1 MRQIYG
7 IDVSE
12 ERFDVNFLSTEN
24 EAKGFVVKNRFKDI
38 VNFINSLPKG
48 SVICAEY
55 TGVYCELLTYVACLQ
70 EVPVALASG
79 YQIKHSLGLQKG
91 KTDAVDAKRIRE
103 YGERFFD
110 KLRFV
115 SFPGVELKEL
125 KEIYNLRSQ
134 LVQDRK
140 RLLTI
145 EKGKKNLPY
154 QSIKVHQVTQDF
166 ISHLG
171 KEIEELETEI
181 LMIIN
186 SKEELRASFKGIT
199 GIKGVGQVTA
209 CEVIIKT
216 GNLKK
221 IDSARK
227 AASYAGICPFK
238 NASGKM
244 VKKSRVSHMADK
256 KMKTLFYLCA
266 AVAIRYNPE
275 YKLYYLR
282 KKQEGKPYFLIL
294 NNVANKLLRTIYSI
308 TNSGQEYSLGHITH
322 DPRTPE
328 KVA

>member
-12 ERFDVNFLSTEN
+12 ESFDVNFLSTDN
-24 EAKGFVVKNRFKDI
+24 EAKGFVVKNRFKNI
-38 VNFINSLPKG
+38 VKFINSLPKG
-48 SVICAEY
+48 SVICAEF
-55 TGVYCELLTYVACLQ
+55 TGVYCELLTFIACIQ
-70 EVPVALASG
+70 KVPIALASG

-91 KTDAVDAKRIRE
+91 KTDALDASRIRE

-115 SFPGVELKEL
+115 SFPEAELKEL
-125 KEIYNLRSQ
+125 KEIYNLRAQ
-134 LVQDRK
+134 LVQDHK
-140 RLLTI
+140 RLLTNK
-145 EKGKKNLPY
+145 KGKKNLPY
-154 QSIKVHQVTQDF
+154 QSIKVHQITQKF
-166 ISHLG
+166 LSQLEKG
-171 KEIEELETEI
+171 IEELEAEI
-181 LMIIN
+181 LMIIK
-186 SKEELRASFKGIT
+186 SKEELKANFKLIT
-199 GIKGVGQVTA
+199 GIKGIGAVTA

-216 GNLKK
+216 DNFTK
-221 IDSARK
+221 INTARK

-244 VKKSRVSHMADK
+244 VKKSKVSHMADK

-308 TNSGQEYSLGHITH
+308 TNSRLEYSLGHITN
-322 DPRTPE
+322 DPRTPK